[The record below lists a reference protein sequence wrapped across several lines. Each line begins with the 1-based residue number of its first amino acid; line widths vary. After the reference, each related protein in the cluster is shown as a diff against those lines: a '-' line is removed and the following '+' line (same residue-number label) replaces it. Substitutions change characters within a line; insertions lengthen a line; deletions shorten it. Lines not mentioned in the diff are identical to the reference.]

1 VPGRGRQRT
10 KPSSTVYRRP
20 LGFRCC
26 KSKLSS
32 FIHSVNKIKL
42 VCSLLL
48 ITDLLGRAVLL
59 WLFMGCAA
67 FRSISSQT
75 SPRKQSFCLFI
86 CLFPQSKYLGCDSL
100 LLTSPQS
107 REPRA
112 GLPIKTA
119 EAVNSIGVLSE
130 QGGMFGTELPMGST
144 QRPCSPRVGAVLGAA
159 QQHEQ

>member
-1 VPGRGRQRT
+1 
-10 KPSSTVYRRP
+10 
-20 LGFRCC
+20 
-26 KSKLSS
+26 
-32 FIHSVNKIKL
+32 
-42 VCSLLL
+42 
-48 ITDLLGRAVLL
+48 
-59 WLFMGCAA
+59 M
-67 FRSISSQT
+67 
-75 SPRKQSFCLFI
+75 
-86 CLFPQSKYLGCDSL
+86 
-100 LLTSPQS
+100 LTSPQG

>member
-1 VPGRGRQRT
+1 
-10 KPSSTVYRRP
+10 
-20 LGFRCC
+20 
-26 KSKLSS
+26 
-32 FIHSVNKIKL
+32 
-42 VCSLLL
+42 
-48 ITDLLGRAVLL
+48 
-59 WLFMGCAA
+59 MGCAA

-100 LLTSPQS
+100 LLTSPQGT
-107 REPRA
+107 EPRA

-130 QGGMFGTELPMGST
+130 QRGMFGTELSMGST
-144 QRPCSPRVGAVLGAA
+144 QRPCSPCMEAVLGAA